1 MIQVLVDTSVW
12 IAHFRRANLALQ
24 SLLAADRVLCHPL
37 VVLELACGSPP
48 APRRRTISD
57 LRMLRQA
64 ATADIDETLGLI
76 ERERLHDSG
85 CGAIDMTLLASA
97 LLTPDTSL
105 WTLDRKLAALAS
117 RSGIAF
123 TAPGDQGSPAHADR
137 PRR

>member
-37 VVLELACGSPP
+37 VVLELACGTPP

-64 ATADIDETLGLI
+64 ATADIDETLALI

>member
-123 TAPGDQGSPAHADR
+123 TASGDQGSPAHADR

>member
-37 VVLELACGSPP
+37 VVLELACGTPP